1 MSLPLAKTAIFI
13 LGLSAGALGSMLVR
27 DPAPTQAASTPAPP
41 PRSTAQPAAAT
52 APRPATP
59 PAGDNTDAA
68 AKAEQDRLRKTLEER
83 NQALE
88 AMEQSLNAMQ
98 QTIKNDEQEREE
110 RREAMRERF
119 TQFAQGR
126 LEGRMASLDSV
137 AHFDDEQYDLVAA
150 FLEERTNLMMELRS
164 GRWNGEL
171 TEERETEIEAKLESM
186 KLGQYLQ
193 EILGPQQYADYSSHR
208 QQRNT
213 VAQEAYAS
221 RELSHLVETVRLSDQ
236 QLDEAYSVY
245 YREAENAVEEGEFFD
260 SRRMREQQ
268 GNIETRTD
276 LLRDILDE
284 QQLSAYRIQLESAPR
299 FHWR

>member
-1 MSLPLAKTAIFI
+1 MSLPLAKTAIFV
-13 LGLSAGALGSMLVR
+13 LGFSAGALGSMLVR
-27 DPAPTQAASTPAPP
+27 DPAPTQPANTTPAATPQSP
-41 PRSTAQPAAAT
+41 KQPADKT
-52 APRPATP
+52 PRPATP
-59 PAGDNTDAA
+59 PATDNAT

-83 NQALE
+83 NQALG

-98 QTIKNDEQEREE
+98 QTINSDEQEREQ

-137 AHFDDEQYDLVAA
+137 ARFDDEQYGLVAA

-164 GRWNGEL
+164 GHWNGEL
-171 TEERETEIEAKLESM
+171 TEEREAEIREKLESM

-193 EILGPQQYADYSSHR
+193 EILGPQQYADYNSHR

-221 RELSHLVETVRLSDQ
+221 RELSRLVDNVRLTDQ

-245 YREAENAVEEGEFFD
+245 YREAENAVEEGELFD
-260 SRRMREQQ
+260 YRRMREQQ
-268 GNIETRTD
+268 GDIEKQIG
-276 LLRDILDE
+276 LLQGILDE
-284 QQLSAYRIQLESAPR
+284 HQLSTYRNLLESQPGSP
-299 FHWR
+299 WRR